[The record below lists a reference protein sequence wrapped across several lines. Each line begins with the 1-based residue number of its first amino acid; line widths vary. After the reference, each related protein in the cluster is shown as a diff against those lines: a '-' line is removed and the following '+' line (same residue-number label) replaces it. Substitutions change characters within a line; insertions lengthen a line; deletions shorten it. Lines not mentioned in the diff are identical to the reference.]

1 MKAKMRVTAADI
13 PVPEIPPAKRG
24 RPSSY
29 DPEIAAQFCEKLAE
43 GQLAINIQKLPG
55 MPKFSTIYRWIAA
68 NQEFKAAYA
77 VAREMQAHSIAEK
90 AVDAGMNATAENAQ
104 AARVHFDSG
113 RWFASRMLASVY
125 GDRTETR
132 VVGEIVHTTPEARQA
147 RIQQLLA
154 KQIAEPKLI
163 DVSVEE
169 TDDAVEC

>member
-1 MKAKMRVTAADI
+1 MKTKTHADSTVDT
-13 PVPEIPPAKRG
+13 PVAESLPAKRG

-68 NQEFKAAYA
+68 YPEFKAAYA
-77 VAREMQAHSIAEK
+77 TARELQAHSIAEQ
-90 AVDAGMNATAENAQ
+90 AVDTGMNATAENAQ
-104 AARVHFDSG
+104 AARLQFDAG
-113 RWFASRMLASVY
+113 RWFASRMLAGVY

-132 VVGEIVHTTPEARQA
+132 VSGEIVHTTSESRQA

-154 KQIAEPKLI
+154 KQITDAKLI
-163 DVSVEE
+163 DGTVEE
-169 TDDAVEC
+169 NPDATY